1 MRKLISMLFLAG
13 AMLTAQLAFAVPE
26 DTAMVNVN
34 TDDAATIAEV
44 LDGIGLTK
52 AQAIVRYREAN
63 GAFADV
69 YELVNVK
76 GIGEK
81 TVLANV
87 DRIEV
92 E

>member
-1 MRKLISMLFLAG
+1 MQKFFSTLLLAG
-13 AMLTAQLAFAVPE
+13 AMLVAQLASALPD

-44 LDGIGLTK
+44 LDGIGLAK
-52 AQAIVRYREAN
+52 AEAIVRYREAN

-76 GIGEK
+76 GVGEK
-81 TVLANV
+81 TVLANAE
-87 DRIEV
+87 RIEV
-92 E
+92 D

>member
-13 AMLTAQLAFAVPE
+13 AMLAAQLAFAVPE
-26 DTAMVNVN
+26 ETVMVNVN
-34 TDDAATIAEV
+34 TDDATTIAEV

-52 AQAIVRYREAN
+52 AEAIVRYREAN

>member
-1 MRKLISMLFLAG
+1 MRKLISPLLLAG
-13 AMLTAQLAFAVPE
+13 ALLIAQLAFALPE
-26 DTAMVNVN
+26 DSVMVNVN
-34 TDDAATIAEV
+34 TDDATTIAEV
-44 LDGIGLTK
+44 LKGVGLTK
-52 AQAIVRYREAN
+52 AEAIVRYREAN
-63 GAFADV
+63 GAFVDV

-87 DRIEV
+87 DRIKV

>member
-13 AMLTAQLAFAVPE
+13 ALAAQLAFAVPE
-26 DTAMVNVN
+26 ETAMVNVN